1 MMEHVYGKKC
11 NIHWGGRPYR
21 DRDTMHAVAPIAK
34 NISMLEWKAKI
45 SLKYGILKMKNQINY
60 E

>member
-11 NIHWGGRPYR
+11 NINWGGRPYR
-21 DRDTMHAVAPIAK
+21 DRDTMQAVAPIAK

-45 SLKYGILKMKNQINY
+45 SLKDGILKMKNQINY